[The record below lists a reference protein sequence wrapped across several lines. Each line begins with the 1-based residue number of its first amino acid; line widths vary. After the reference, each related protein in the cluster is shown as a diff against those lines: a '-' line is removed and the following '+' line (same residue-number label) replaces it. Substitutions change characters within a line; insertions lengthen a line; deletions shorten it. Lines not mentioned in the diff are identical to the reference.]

1 MPSSTSSFSSS
12 SSSSWSSPVDP
23 DYRVPT
29 SDLDDD
35 AAAVVLPRQA
45 AAATVVSF
53 LRTQKEVDEVC
64 ENYGVPKA
72 HYTARPAGDLRAS
85 SPPPLGAVC
94 VYAPALEAGMR
105 VPLHGFFSQTLAH
118 FGIAPTQLT
127 PNGWRIM
134 AGFLALCRSDGVG
147 VPPSLA
153 VFRRFFRLS
162 ALDHKN
168 QGWYFFRSRDS
179 SGLRFTGMPSPS
191 LISFRYWKHEFFFL
205 SSPEPWPCPLEWG
218 EPSKSSF
225 QVPVLTGE
233 ENKSA
238 AKLLRAHGG
247 VAVDLR
253 TYLSNSNLGI
263 TTTLPPPPSSI
274 VSRHEGNWT
283 SSETSSVSPV
293 SWRADVGVAC

>member
-1 MPSSTSSFSSS
+1 MPSSSTI
-12 SSSSWSSPVDP
+12 DP
-23 DYRVPT
+23 DNGVASAT
-29 SDLDDD
+29 DLD
-35 AAAVVLPRQA
+35 VA
-45 AAATVVSF
+45 AAAAGVPSKQWTGRGRPEEFASI
-53 LRTQKEVDEVC
+53 LRTQAKIDAIC
-64 ENYGVPKA
+64 KKHGVPKEF
-72 HYTARPAGDLRAS
+72 TARPAGDLRANS
-85 SPPPLGAVC
+85 TPPPGAICVC
-94 VYAPALEAGMR
+94 PRALEAGMR
-105 VPLHGFFSQTLAH
+105 IPLHGFFCEALAH
-118 FGIAPTQLT
+118 FGIAPAQLS

-134 AGFLALCRSDGVG
+134 AGFLVLCRSVG

-153 VFRRFFRLS
+153 VFRRFFVLS
-162 ALDHKN
+162 IVN
-168 QGWYFFRSRDS
+168 QGQKKGWYFFRSRDS

-191 LISFRYWKHEFFFL
+191 SISFRYWKQEFFFL

-283 SSETSSVSPV
+283 STKKTLCFPCFTES
-293 SWRADVGVAC
+293 